1 MNNKDTICAI
11 VTPPG
16 TGGVGIVRI
25 SGKQSQNVLGKI
37 WQGKV
42 KVSQFESHKMHL
54 GHLQDPISQE
64 IVDNV
69 LAVIMRAPHS
79 YTGEDVVEISGHG
92 GQMIMAR
99 VLGLC
104 GKAGARLAQPGE
116 FTRRAFLNG
125 KMDLAQAEA
134 VADLIAANNESAGRL
149 ALNQL
154 EGKLSAVISALLEEL
169 TNLRAFVEASID
181 FPEEDI
187 EFIKKQGVAEKLE
200 DLSNKLQILLSTY
213 AEGRLLK
220 DGVKVAIIGKPN
232 VGKSSLFN
240 CLVGNERAIVHHS
253 PGTTRDLVSETI
265 QIEGIAFQLV
275 DAAGIRN
282 EGHEVEMIGIE
293 RAREQIKKADL
304 IIMVVDSPDT
314 EVLNKLD
321 PQKTILCLNKI
332 DLLSSEQSAEYLQQL
347 GTDWFALATISAL
360 QKKGIS
366 ELRTAL
372 SSFAVSEKNIG
383 SEEGVVI
390 NSSRHKQALDDTV
403 TYIGHAIK
411 AVKENSSAEFIA
423 EHLTQASQS
432 LGQITG
438 QVSTDQVLD
447 QIFSKFCIGK

>member
-25 SGKQSQNVLGKI
+25 SGGKAQEVLQKI

-42 KVSQFESHKMHL
+42 KVANFESHKMHL
-54 GHLQDPISQE
+54 GHIQDPQSKNP
-64 IVDNV
+64 VDNV
-69 LAVIMRAPHS
+69 LVVIMRAPHS

-92 GQMIMAR
+92 GQML
-99 VLGLC
+99 LGRILASC
-104 GKAGARLAQPGE
+104 QKAGARLAQPGE

-134 VADLIAANNESAGRL
+134 VADLIAANNESAARL

-154 EGKLSAVISALLEEL
+154 EGKLSETISSLQEGL
-169 TNLRAFVEASID
+169 TNLRAFVEAAID

-187 EFIKKQGVAEKLE
+187 EFIKKEGVAEKLKVIA
-200 DLSNKLQILLSTY
+200 SKLQTLISTY
-213 AEGRLLK
+213 ADGRLLK

-240 CLVGNERAIVHHS
+240 KLVGSARAIVHYS

-265 QIEGIAFQLV
+265 QLEGVAFHLI
-275 DAAGIRN
+275 DAAGIRD

-293 RAREQIKKADL
+293 LAREQVKKADL
-304 IIMVVDSPDT
+304 IIRVVDEPKV
-314 EVLNKLD
+314 EELKGLD
-321 PQKTILCLNKI
+321 LQKTILCLNKI
-332 DLLSSEQSAEYLQQL
+332 DLLTSEQKTSYLKNL
-347 GTDWFALATISAL
+347 GTDWYAVVSVSAL
-360 QKKGIS
+360 EGKGLSDLQK
-366 ELRTAL
+366 AL
-372 SSFAVSEKNIG
+372 SLFAVSGKNKG
-383 SEEGVVI
+383 SQEGVVI
-390 NSSRHKQALDDTV
+390 TSARHKQALKEAV
-403 TYIGHAIK
+403 VNISEAIK

-423 EHLTQASQS
+423 EHLTQASGA
-432 LGQITG
+432 LGQIIG
-438 QVSTDQVLD
+438 QVSTDDILN